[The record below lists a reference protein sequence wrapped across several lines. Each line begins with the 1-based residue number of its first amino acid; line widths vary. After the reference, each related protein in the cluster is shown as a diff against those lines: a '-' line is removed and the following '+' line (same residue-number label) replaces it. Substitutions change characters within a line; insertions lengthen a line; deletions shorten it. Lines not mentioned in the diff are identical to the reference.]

1 MVRCKSLVLSSVK
14 LIFINYYT
22 GQSGVVRCK
31 KVILNLKLH
40 RTTPDNTVPSGVSAE
55 SYVTLTSSSPK
66 LDFELCNLITY
77 FRAKCNS
84 SYWLEFKIC
93 EHNSSKLQGIV
104 YILLFGC
111 LNLNCVY
118 TIYTMSTE
126 YHTCTVLCY
135 Y

>member
-104 YILLFGC
+104 YTVVWMSKFELRIHH
-111 LNLNCVY
+111 
-118 TIYTMSTE
+118 IYTLSTD
-126 YHTCTVLCY
+126 YHTVL
-135 Y
+135 